1 MKLKNLLLPVS
12 GVFVLTMMLSSCAT
26 QPSDRPT
33 TTGATTATAATGPW
47 KTSDLV
53 IQYRQQARDLMDMAM
68 RLEAEAQFYAQ
79 RQNQEQAQRS
89 RDLAK
94 EMRAAAENAE
104 QLARQYQQQLP
115 HGQVY

>member
-1 MKLKNLLLPVS
+1 MKPQYFLFSAGSIFLLALACA
-12 GVFVLTMMLSSCAT
+12 SCAT

-33 TTGATTATAATGPW
+33 TTPTAGPW

-53 IQYRQQARDLMDMAM
+53 IQYRQQSRELLDMA
-68 RLEAEAQFYAQ
+68 RQLEREAEFYAQ
-79 RQNQEQAQRS
+79 RQNEEQAQRN
-89 RDLAK
+89 RELAK